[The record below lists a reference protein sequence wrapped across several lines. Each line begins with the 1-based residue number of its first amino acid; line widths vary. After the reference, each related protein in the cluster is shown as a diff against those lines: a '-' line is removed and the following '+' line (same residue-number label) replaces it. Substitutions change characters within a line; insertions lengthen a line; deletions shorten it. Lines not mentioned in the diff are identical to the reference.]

1 MSQPQSEDHFDNWIE
16 PWDNS
21 SMRRNK
27 WHEVK
32 NASAVRHYEQ
42 VNLYRMAID
51 NHKLRG
57 DLKQAIIK
65 TNGWLE
71 RNNLIG
77 YPDSPVNVFIN
88 FFKKEVRQDKTMDK
102 AIRGNSVNLDY
113 SKGFVS
119 GLSFYDTY
127 WPTYAMGF
135 FKELSTSAKEID
147 FEALRLVE
155 DSSTQRIELGASIKE
170 VMAPGL
176 SKLLS
181 YKF

>member
-16 PWDNS
+16 PWDNC
-21 SMRRNK
+21 MRRNK

-113 SKGFVS
+113 SKGYVS

-155 DSSTQRIELGASIKE
+155 DSSTQRIELNASIKE